1 MASLDVSIQAQVI
14 NLLLQLR
21 KSLDLTLLFISH
33 DLSVV
38 RHLCDRVVVMHHG
51 KIVEEGTVSQ
61 IFTQPKQP
69 YTRMLLDAVPKLAW

>member
-1 MASLDVSIQAQVI
+1 
-14 NLLLQLR
+14 
-21 KSLDLTLLFISH
+21 
-33 DLSVV
+33 
-38 RHLCDRVVVMHHG
+38 MHHG